1 MFVTNWISTTKIQKI
16 SEITNFFRHYFL
28 SRTEVVMNKFLRY
41 SLSLVLAFVAS
52 VTFAGTTPYKVLTF
66 PDEGTEGQEINGYD
80 QTWKATIGKDVWT
93 IENFNT
99 YQWNG
104 WKYIKCG
111 RKKVASVAS
120 ITSPAI
126 DQPISN
132 IVLTIDNI
140 TKDKINSIK
149 LQVATDADCNNVTE
163 EIPAKIEDGDLIF
176 KPTKSAANNYYK
188 FIFDCQAGRK
198 NGLIQVSKIAYYKVG
213 DTPEIVDIT
222 NTAETAYTIA
232 KAKELIGAGEGLSE
246 SVYVKGT
253 VSQASKELNPTFGSL
268 SYYISDD
275 GTTGNELKVFGGLSF
290 KGEEFTSVDD
300 IKVGD
305 VVVVYG
311 KLKKYNTTYELD
323 KDNILISLNGT
334 TTGITNITTD
344 EAAKNAPVYNLAG
357 QKVTKAYKGVV
368 IKNGKKMIQK

>member
-1 MFVTNWISTTKIQKI
+1 M
-16 SEITNFFRHYFL
+16 
-28 SRTEVVMNKFLRY
+28 
-41 SLSLVLAFVAS
+41 
-52 VTFAGTTPYKVLTF
+52 TF
-66 PDEGTEGQEINGYD
+66 PDEGTAGKGINSYD
-80 QTWKATIGKDVWT
+80 QTWEATIREDVWT
-93 IENFNT
+93 IENFNSNK
-99 YQWNG
+99 WNNN
-104 WKYIKCG
+104 WNFIKCG
-111 RKKVASVAS
+111 RKNVTSIAS

-132 IVLTIDNI
+132 IVLTIDKI

-149 LQVATDADCNNVTE
+149 LQVATDADCKNVTE
-163 EIPAKIEDGDLIF
+163 EISAKIEEGDLIF
-176 KPTKSAANNYYK
+176 MPTKSAANNYYK
-188 FIFDCQAGRK
+188 FIFDCQAGTS

-213 DTPEIVDIT
+213 DTPVIVDIT

-232 KAKELIGAGEGLSE
+232 KAKELIDAGEGLSE

-253 VSQASKELNPTFGSL
+253 VSQASKELNAKYGSL

-275 GTTGNELKVFGGLSF
+275 GTTGNELQVYGGLSF
-290 KGEEFTSVDD
+290 ENQKFTSVDD

-305 VVVVYG
+305 VVIVYG
-311 KLKKYNTTYELD
+311 KLKKFGNTYELD
-323 KDNILISLNGT
+323 KNNILISLNGK
-334 TTGITNITTD
+334 TTGITNITAD

>member
-1 MFVTNWISTTKIQKI
+1 M
-16 SEITNFFRHYFL
+16 
-28 SRTEVVMNKFLRY
+28 
-41 SLSLVLAFVAS
+41 VLAFVAS
-52 VTFAGTTPYKVLTF
+52 VTLAGTTPYKVLTF
-66 PDEGTEGQEINGYD
+66 PDEGTEGKDINSYD
-80 QTWKATIGKDVWT
+80 KTWKAKIGEDVWT

-99 YQWNG
+99 YQWQG
-104 WKYIKCG
+104 WKYIRCG

-132 IVLTIDNI
+132 IVLTIDKI

-149 LQVATDADCNNVTE
+149 LQVATDADCKNVTE
-163 EIPAKIEDGDLIF
+163 EISAKIEDGDLIF

-188 FIFDCQAGRK
+188 FIFDCQAGS
-198 NGLIQVSKIAYYKVG
+198 NGLIQVSKIAYYKV
-213 DTPEIVDIT
+213 DDAPEIVDIT

-232 KAKELIGAGEGLSE
+232 KAKELIDAGKGLSE
-246 SVYVKGT
+246 SVYVKGI
-253 VSQASKELNPTFGSL
+253 VSQASESLNDAYGSL

-275 GTTGNELKVFGGLSF
+275 GKKENELQVYGGLSF
-290 KGEEFTSVDD
+290 DGKKFTSIDD

-323 KDNILISLNGT
+323 SNNILISLNGT

>member
-1 MFVTNWISTTKIQKI
+1 
-16 SEITNFFRHYFL
+16 
-28 SRTEVVMNKFLRY
+28 MNKFLRY
-41 SLSLVLAFVAS
+41 SLSLILAFVAS

-66 PDEGTEGQEINGYD
+66 PDAGEESKTVSGYTA
-80 QTWKATIGKDVWT
+80 TWKATIGEDVWT

-99 YQWNG
+99 NK
-104 WKYIKCG
+104 WKNWTFIKCG
-111 RKKVASVAS
+111 RKDVASVAS

-132 IVLTIDNI
+132 IVLTIDKI
-140 TKDKINSIK
+140 TKNKVNSIK
-149 LQVATDADCNNVTE
+149 LQVATDADCKNVTE
-163 EIPAKIEDGDLIF
+163 ELSAKIEDGDLIF

-188 FIFDCQAGRK
+188 FIFDCQAGSG

-213 DTPEIVDIT
+213 DAPEIVDIT

-232 KAKELIGAGEGLSE
+232 KAKELIDAGKGLSE
-246 SVYVKGT
+246 NVYVKGT
-253 VSQASKELNPTFGSL
+253 VSKASTSLNATYGSL

-275 GTTGNELKVFGGLSF
+275 GTTENELQVYGGLSF
-290 KGEEFTSVDD
+290 KGEKFTSIED

-305 VVVVYG
+305 VVVIYG
-311 KLKKYNTTYELD
+311 KLKKFKTTYELD
-323 KDNILISLNGT
+323 SNNILISLNGK

-344 EAAKNAPVYNLAG
+344 EAAKNDPVYNLAG

>member
-1 MFVTNWISTTKIQKI
+1 
-16 SEITNFFRHYFL
+16 
-28 SRTEVVMNKFLRY
+28 MNKFLRY
-41 SLSLVLAFVAS
+41 SLSFVLAFVAS

-66 PDEGTEGQEINGYD
+66 PDEGTEGKDINSYD
-80 QTWKATIGKDVWT
+80 KTWKAKIGEDVWT

-99 YQWNG
+99 YQWQG
-104 WKYIKCG
+104 WKYIRCG

-132 IVLTIDNI
+132 IVLTIDKI

-149 LQVATDADCNNVTE
+149 LQVATDADCKNVTE
-163 EIPAKIEDGDLIF
+163 EISAKIEDGDLIF
-176 KPTKSAANNYYK
+176 EPTKSAANNYYK
-188 FIFDCQAGRK
+188 FIFDCQAGS

-213 DTPEIVDIT
+213 DAPEIVDIT

-232 KAKELIGAGEGLSE
+232 KAKELIDAGKGLSE
-246 SVYVKGT
+246 SVYVKGI
-253 VSQASKELNPTFGSL
+253 VSQASESLNDPYGSL

-275 GTTGNELKVFGGLSF
+275 GTTGNELQVYGGLSF
-290 KGEEFTSVDD
+290 KGEKFTSVDD

-311 KLKKYNTTYELD
+311 KLVKYKTTYELEQN
-323 KDNILISLNGT
+323 NILISLNGT

>member
-1 MFVTNWISTTKIQKI
+1 
-16 SEITNFFRHYFL
+16 
-28 SRTEVVMNKFLRY
+28 MNKFLRY

-66 PDEGTEGQEINGYD
+66 PDEGTEGKEINGYD
-80 QTWKATIGKDVWT
+80 KTWKATIGKDVWT

-111 RKKVASVAS
+111 RKKVASIAS
-120 ITSPAI
+120 ITSPSI

-132 IVLTIDNI
+132 IVLTIDQI
-140 TKDKINSIK
+140 TKAKINSIK
-149 LQVATDADCNNVTE
+149 LQVATDADCKNVTE
-163 EIPAKIEDGDLIF
+163 EISAKIEDGDLIF

-188 FIFDCQAGRK
+188 FIFDCQAGS

-213 DTPEIVDIT
+213 DAPEIVDIT

-232 KAKELIGAGEGLSE
+232 KAKELIDAGKGLSE
-246 SVYVKGT
+246 NVYVKGT
-253 VSQASKELNPTFGSL
+253 VSKASKSLNATYGSL

-275 GTTGNELKVFGGLSF
+275 GTTENELQVYGGLSF
-290 KGEEFTSVDD
+290 KGEKFTSVED

-305 VVVVYG
+305 VVVIYG
-311 KLKKYNTTYELD
+311 KLKKYGTTYELD
-323 KDNILISLNGT
+323 SNNILISLNGK
-334 TTGITNITTD
+334 TTGITNITAD
-344 EAAKNAPVYNLAG
+344 EAAKNAPAYNLAG

>member
-1 MFVTNWISTTKIQKI
+1 
-16 SEITNFFRHYFL
+16 
-28 SRTEVVMNKFLRY
+28 MNKFLRY

-66 PDEGTEGQEINGYD
+66 PDEGTEGKTISAYNK
-80 QTWKATIGKDVWT
+80 TWEAKIGEDVWT
-93 IENFNT
+93 IANFNSNK
-99 YQWNG
+99 WNN
-104 WKYIKCG
+104 WKFIKCG
-111 RKKVASVAS
+111 SKQDASVAS

-163 EIPAKIEDGDLIF
+163 VISAKIEDGDLIF
-176 KPTKSAANNYYK
+176 KPTKPAANNYYK
-188 FIFDCQAGRK
+188 FIFDCQAGSK
-198 NGLIQVSKIAYYKVG
+198 TGLIQVSKLAYYKVG
-213 DTPEIVDIT
+213 DAPEIVDIT

-232 KAKELIGAGEGLSE
+232 KARELIDADKGLSE

-253 VSQASKELNPTFGSL
+253 VSQASESLHDTYGSL

-275 GTTGNELKVFGGLSF
+275 GTTVNELQVYGGLSF
-290 KGEEFTSVDD
+290 EGKKFTSVDD

-305 VVVVYG
+305 VVIVYG
-311 KLKKYNTTYELD
+311 KLKKFGSTYELD
-323 KDNILISLNGT
+323 KNNILISLNGK

>member
-1 MFVTNWISTTKIQKI
+1 
-16 SEITNFFRHYFL
+16 
-28 SRTEVVMNKFLRY
+28 MNKFLRY

-66 PDEGTEGQEINGYD
+66 PDEGTEGKTIGAYD
-80 QTWKATIGKDVWT
+80 KTWKATIGEDVWT
-93 IENFNT
+93 IENFNSNN
-99 YQWNG
+99 WNN
-104 WKYIKCG
+104 WKYIRCG
-111 RKKVASVAS
+111 SKKDASVAS

-149 LQVATDADCNNVTE
+149 LQVATDADCKNVTE

-176 KPTKSAANNYYK
+176 TPTKSAANNYYK
-188 FIFDCQAGRK
+188 FVFDCQKGSS

-213 DTPEIVDIT
+213 DAPEIVDIT

-232 KAKELIGAGEGLSE
+232 KARELIDAGKGLSE
-246 SVYVKGT
+246 NVYVKGT
-253 VSQASKELNPTFGSL
+253 VSQASESLNDKYGSL

-275 GTTGNELKVFGGLSF
+275 GTTVNELQVYGGLSF
-290 KGEEFTSVDD
+290 EGKKFTSVDD

-311 KLKKYNTTYELD
+311 KLKKYDTTYELD
-323 KDNILISLNGT
+323 KDNILISLNGK

>member
-1 MFVTNWISTTKIQKI
+1 M
-16 SEITNFFRHYFL
+16 
-28 SRTEVVMNKFLRY
+28 
-41 SLSLVLAFVAS
+41 
-52 VTFAGTTPYKVLTF
+52 LTF
-66 PDEGTEGQEINGYD
+66 PDEGTEGKEINGYD
-80 QTWKATIGKDVWT
+80 KTWKATIGEDVWT

-104 WKYIKCG
+104 WKFIKCG
-111 RKKVASVAS
+111 RKKVTSIAS

-132 IVLTIDNI
+132 IVLTIDKI

-149 LQVATDADCNNVTE
+149 LLVATDADCKNVTE
-163 EIPAKIEDGDLIF
+163 ELSAKIEDGDLIF
-176 KPTKSAANNYYK
+176 TPTKSAANNYYK
-188 FIFDCQAGRK
+188 FIFDCQAGTS

-213 DTPEIVDIT
+213 DTPVIVDIT

-232 KAKELIGAGEGLSE
+232 KAKELIDAGEGLSE
-246 SVYVKGT
+246 NVYVKGT
-253 VSQASKELNPTFGSL
+253 VSKASTSLNATYGSL
-268 SYYISDD
+268 SYNISDD
-275 GTTGNELKVFGGLSF
+275 GTTGNELQVYGGLSF
-290 KGEEFTSVDD
+290 ESQKFTSVDD

-305 VVVVYG
+305 VVIVYG

-323 KDNILISLNGT
+323 KNNILISLNGK

-357 QKVTKAYKGVV
+357 QKVTKAYKGVI

>member
-1 MFVTNWISTTKIQKI
+1 
-16 SEITNFFRHYFL
+16 
-28 SRTEVVMNKFLRY
+28 MNKFLRY

-66 PDEGTEGQEINGYD
+66 PDEGTEGKTISAYNK
-80 QTWKATIGKDVWT
+80 TWKATIGEDVWT
-93 IENFNT
+93 IANFNT
-99 YQWNG
+99 NKWNN
-104 WKYIKCG
+104 WKYIRCG
-111 RKKVASVAS
+111 SKNFESVAS

-132 IVLTIDNI
+132 IVLTIDKI

-149 LQVATDADCNNVTE
+149 LQVATDADCKNVTE
-163 EIPAKIEDGDLIF
+163 EISAKNKDGDLIF

-188 FIFDCQAGRK
+188 FVFDCQKGSD

-213 DTPEIVDIT
+213 DAPEIVDIT
-222 NTAETAYTIA
+222 NTAETAYNIA
-232 KAKELIGAGEGLSE
+232 KAKELIDAGKGLSE
-246 SVYVKGT
+246 NVYVKGT
-253 VSQASKELNPTFGSL
+253 VSKASTSLNAKYGSL

-275 GTTGNELKVFGGLSF
+275 GKTENELQVFGGLSF
-290 KGEEFTSVDD
+290 EGKKFTSVDD

-311 KLKKYNTTYELD
+311 KLKKFGTTYELD
-323 KDNILISLNGT
+323 SNNILISQNGT

>member
-1 MFVTNWISTTKIQKI
+1 
-16 SEITNFFRHYFL
+16 
-28 SRTEVVMNKFLRY
+28 MNKFLRY

-66 PDEGTEGQEINGYD
+66 PDEGTEGKTIGAYD
-80 QTWKATIGKDVWT
+80 KTWKATIGEDVWT
-93 IENFNT
+93 IENFNSNT
-99 YQWNG
+99 WNN

-111 RKKVASVAS
+111 SNKFESVAS

-132 IVLTIDNI
+132 IVLTIDQI
-140 TKDKINSIK
+140 TKAKINSIK

-176 KPTKSAANNYYK
+176 KPTKPAANNYYK
-188 FIFDCQAGRK
+188 FVFDCQKGSR

-213 DTPEIVDIT
+213 DAPEIVDIT

-232 KAKELIGAGEGLSE
+232 KAKELIDADKGLSE

-253 VSQASKELNPTFGSL
+253 VSQAGESLNDQYGSL

-275 GTTGNELKVFGGLSF
+275 GTTGNELQVYGGLSF
-290 KGEEFTSVDD
+290 EGKKFTSVDD

-323 KDNILISLNGT
+323 KNNILISLNGK

>member
-1 MFVTNWISTTKIQKI
+1 
-16 SEITNFFRHYFL
+16 
-28 SRTEVVMNKFLRY
+28 MNKFLRY

-66 PDEGTEGQEINGYD
+66 PDEGTEGKEINGYD
-80 QTWKATIGKDVWT
+80 QTWKATIGEDVWT

-99 YQWNG
+99 YQWQG
-104 WKYIKCG
+104 WKYIRCG
-111 RKKVASVAS
+111 RKKVASIAS

-132 IVLTIDNI
+132 IVLTIDKI

-149 LQVATDADCNNVTE
+149 LQVATDADCKNVTE
-163 EIPAKIEDGDLIF
+163 EISAKIEDGDLIF
-176 KPTKSAANNYYK
+176 KPTNSAANNYYK
-188 FIFDCQAGRK
+188 FIFDCQAGR
-198 NGLIQVSKIAYYKVG
+198 NGLIQISKIAYYKVG

-232 KAKELIGAGEGLSE
+232 KAKELIDAGKGLSE
-246 SVYVKGT
+246 SVYVKGI
-253 VSQASKELNPTFGSL
+253 VSQASESLNDTYGSL

-275 GTTGNELKVFGGLSF
+275 GTTGNELQVYGGLSF
-290 KGEEFTSVDD
+290 ESQKFTSVED

-311 KLKKYNTTYELD
+311 KLKKFGTTYELD
-323 KDNILISLNGT
+323 KNNILISLNGK

>member
-1 MFVTNWISTTKIQKI
+1 
-16 SEITNFFRHYFL
+16 
-28 SRTEVVMNKFLRY
+28 MNKFLRY
-41 SLSLVLAFVAS
+41 SLSLILAFVAS

-66 PDEGTEGQEINGYD
+66 PDEGEESKTVSSYTA
-80 QTWKATIGKDVWT
+80 TWKATIGEDVWT

-99 YQWNG
+99 NN
-104 WKYIKCG
+104 WKNWTFIKCG
-111 RKKVASVAS
+111 RRNVASVAS

-132 IVLTIDNI
+132 IVLTIDKI
-140 TKDKINSIK
+140 TKNKVNSIK

-163 EIPAKIEDGDLIF
+163 ELSAKIEDGDLIF

-188 FIFDCQAGRK
+188 FVFDCQAGTS

-213 DTPEIVDIT
+213 DAPQIVDIT

-232 KAKELIGAGEGLSE
+232 KAKELIDAGEGLSKN
-246 SVYVKGT
+246 VYVKGT
-253 VSQASKELNPTFGSL
+253 VSKASTSLNATYGSL
-268 SYYISDD
+268 SYNISDD
-275 GTTGNELKVFGGLSF
+275 GTTENELQVFGGLSF
-290 KGEEFTSVDD
+290 KGEKFTSVDD

-311 KLKKYNTTYELD
+311 KLKKFKTTYELD
-323 KDNILISLNGT
+323 SNNILISLNGK

-368 IKNGKKMIQK
+368 MSPL

>member
-1 MFVTNWISTTKIQKI
+1 
-16 SEITNFFRHYFL
+16 
-28 SRTEVVMNKFLRY
+28 MNKFLRY

-66 PDEGTEGQEINGYD
+66 PDEGTEGKAISAYNK
-80 QTWKATIGKDVWT
+80 TWNATIGEDVWT

-99 YQWNG
+99 NRWDNG

-111 RKKVASVAS
+111 SRNFESVAS

-132 IVLTIDNI
+132 IVLTIDRI

-149 LQVATDADCNNVTE
+149 LQVATDADCKNVTE
-163 EIPAKIEDGDLIF
+163 EISAKIADGDLIF

-188 FIFDCQAGRK
+188 FIFDCQKGSG

-213 DTPEIVDIT
+213 DTPQIVDIT

-232 KAKELIGAGEGLSE
+232 KAKELIDAGEGLSE
-246 SVYVKGT
+246 SVYVKGI
-253 VSQASKELNPTFGSL
+253 VSQASEKLDPTYGSL

-275 GTTGNELKVFGGLSF
+275 GKTGNELQVYGGLSF
-290 KGEEFTSVDD
+290 EGKKFTSVDD

-311 KLKKYNTTYELD
+311 KLKKFKTTYELD
-323 KDNILISLNGT
+323 LNNILISQNGT
-334 TTGITNITTD
+334 ATGITNITTE

>member
-1 MFVTNWISTTKIQKI
+1 
-16 SEITNFFRHYFL
+16 
-28 SRTEVVMNKFLRY
+28 MNKFLRY

-66 PDEGTEGQEINGYD
+66 PDEGTEGKTISAYNK
-80 QTWKATIGKDVWT
+80 TWKATIGEDVWT
-93 IENFNT
+93 IVNFNT
-99 YQWNG
+99 YQWKN

-111 RKKVASVAS
+111 SKNFESVAS

-126 DQPISN
+126 DQSISN

-149 LQVATDADCNNVTE
+149 LQVATDADCKNVTE

-188 FIFDCQAGRK
+188 FVFDCQKGSR
-198 NGLIQVSKIAYYKVG
+198 NGLIQISKIAYYKVG
-213 DTPEIVDIT
+213 DAPEIVDIT

-232 KAKELIGAGEGLSE
+232 KAKELIDAGKGLSE
-246 SVYVKGT
+246 NVYVKGT
-253 VSQASKELNPTFGSL
+253 VSQASKSLNDTYGSL

-275 GTTGNELKVFGGLSF
+275 GKTENELQVYGGLSF
-290 KGEEFTSVDD
+290 KGEKFTSVDD

-323 KDNILISLNGT
+323 KDNILISLNGK

-344 EAAKNAPVYNLAG
+344 ETAKNAPVFNLAG

>member
-1 MFVTNWISTTKIQKI
+1 
-16 SEITNFFRHYFL
+16 
-28 SRTEVVMNKFLRY
+28 MNKFLRY

-52 VTFAGTTPYKVLTF
+52 VTFAGTTPYKVLNF
-66 PDEGTEGQEINGYD
+66 PDEGTESKNISAYD
-80 QTWKATIGKDVWT
+80 KTWKATIGEDVWT
-93 IENFNT
+93 IANFNSNK
-99 YQWNG
+99 WNNN
-104 WKYIKCG
+104 WKFIKCG
-111 RKKVASVAS
+111 SQNFESVAS

-132 IVLTIDNI
+132 IVLTIDKI

-163 EIPAKIEDGDLIF
+163 EISAKIEDGDLIF

-188 FIFDCQAGRK
+188 FVFDCQKGSR
-198 NGLIQVSKIAYYKVG
+198 NGLIQISKIAYYKVG
-213 DTPEIVDIT
+213 DAPEIVDIT

-232 KAKELIGAGEGLSE
+232 KAKELIDAGKGLSE

-253 VSQASKELNPTFGSL
+253 VSQASKELNATFGSL

-275 GTTGNELKVFGGLSF
+275 GTTGNELQVYGGLSF
-290 KGEEFTSVDD
+290 KGEKFTSVDD

>member
-1 MFVTNWISTTKIQKI
+1 M
-16 SEITNFFRHYFL
+16 
-28 SRTEVVMNKFLRY
+28 
-41 SLSLVLAFVAS
+41 
-52 VTFAGTTPYKVLTF
+52 LTF
-66 PDEGTEGQEINGYD
+66 PDEGTEGKAINGYD
-80 QTWKATIGKDVWT
+80 KTWKATIGEDVWT

-104 WKYIKCG
+104 WKFIKCG
-111 RKKVASVAS
+111 RKKVTSIAS

-132 IVLTIDNI
+132 IVLTIDKI

-149 LQVATDADCNNVTE
+149 LLVATDADCNKVTE
-163 EIPAKIEDGDLIF
+163 EISAKIEDGDLIF

-188 FIFDCQAGRK
+188 FVFDCQAGS

-213 DTPEIVDIT
+213 DAPEIVDIT

-232 KAKELIGAGEGLSE
+232 KAKELIDAGKGLSE

-253 VSQASKELNPTFGSL
+253 VSQASKELNATYGSL

-275 GTTGNELKVFGGLSF
+275 GKTGNELQVYGGLSF
-290 KGEEFTSVDD
+290 DGKKFTSVDD

-311 KLKKYNTTYELD
+311 KLKKYKTTYELE
-323 KDNILISLNGT
+323 KNNILISLNGT

>member
-1 MFVTNWISTTKIQKI
+1 
-16 SEITNFFRHYFL
+16 
-28 SRTEVVMNKFLRY
+28 MNKFLRY

-66 PDEGTEGQEINGYD
+66 PDEGTEGKEINGYD
-80 QTWKATIGKDVWT
+80 KTWKATIGEDVWT

-99 YQWNG
+99 YQWQG
-104 WKYIKCG
+104 WKYIRCG
-111 RKKVASVAS
+111 RKKVASIAS

-132 IVLTIDNI
+132 IVLTIDKI

-149 LQVATDADCNNVTE
+149 LQVATDADCKNVTE
-163 EIPAKIEDGDLIF
+163 EISAKIEDGDLIF

-188 FIFDCQAGRK
+188 FIFDCQAGS

-232 KAKELIGAGEGLSE
+232 KAKELIDAGEGLSE
-246 SVYVKGT
+246 SVYVKGI
-253 VSQASKELNPTFGSL
+253 VSQASESLNDTYGSL

-275 GTTGNELKVFGGLSF
+275 GKTENELQVYGGLSF
-290 KGEEFTSVDD
+290 DSKKFTSIDD

-305 VVVVYG
+305 VVIVYG
-311 KLKKYNTTYELD
+311 KLKKFGTTYELD
-323 KDNILISLNGT
+323 KNNILISLNGT

>member
-1 MFVTNWISTTKIQKI
+1 
-16 SEITNFFRHYFL
+16 
-28 SRTEVVMNKFLRY
+28 MNKFLRY

-66 PDEGTEGQEINGYD
+66 PDEGTEGKTIGAYD
-80 QTWKATIGKDVWT
+80 KTWKATIGEDVWT
-93 IENFNT
+93 IENFNSNT
-99 YQWNG
+99 WNN

-111 RKKVASVAS
+111 SKKDASVAS

-140 TKDKINSIK
+140 TKAKINSIK
-149 LQVATDADCNNVTE
+149 LQVATDADCKNVTE
-163 EIPAKIEDGDLIF
+163 EISAKIEDGDLIF
-176 KPTKSAANNYYK
+176 MPTKSAANNYYK
-188 FIFDCQAGRK
+188 FVFDCQQGSN

-213 DTPEIVDIT
+213 DTPVIVDIT

-232 KAKELIGAGEGLSE
+232 KAKELIDADKGLSE

-253 VSQASKELNPTFGSL
+253 VSQASESLNDKYGSL

-275 GTTGNELKVFGGLSF
+275 GTTVNELQVYGGLSF
-290 KGEEFTSVDD
+290 EGKKFTSVDD

-323 KDNILISLNGT
+323 KDNILISLNGK

>member
-1 MFVTNWISTTKIQKI
+1 
-16 SEITNFFRHYFL
+16 
-28 SRTEVVMNKFLRY
+28 MNKFLRY

-52 VTFAGTTPYKVLTF
+52 VTFAGTTPYKVLNF
-66 PDEGTEGQEINGYD
+66 PDEGTESKNISAYD
-80 QTWKATIGKDVWT
+80 KTQKATIGEDVWT
-93 IENFNT
+93 IANFNSNK
-99 YQWNG
+99 WNNN
-104 WKYIKCG
+104 WKFIKCG
-111 RKKVASVAS
+111 SQNFESVAS

-132 IVLTIDNI
+132 IVLTIDKI

-163 EIPAKIEDGDLIF
+163 EISAKIEDGDLIF

-188 FIFDCQAGRK
+188 FVFDCQKGSR
-198 NGLIQVSKIAYYKVG
+198 NGLIQISKIAYYKVG
-213 DTPEIVDIT
+213 DAPEIVDIT

-232 KAKELIGAGEGLSE
+232 KAKELIDAGKGLSE

-253 VSQASKELNPTFGSL
+253 VSQASKELNATFGSL

-275 GTTGNELKVFGGLSF
+275 GTTGNELQVYGGLSF
-290 KGEEFTSVDD
+290 KGEKFTSVDD

>member
-1 MFVTNWISTTKIQKI
+1 
-16 SEITNFFRHYFL
+16 
-28 SRTEVVMNKFLRY
+28 MNKFLRY

-52 VTFAGTTPYKVLTF
+52 VTFAGTTPYKVLSF
-66 PDEGTEGQEINGYD
+66 PDEGTEGKTIGAYD
-80 QTWKATIGKDVWT
+80 KTWQATIGEDVWT
-93 IENFNT
+93 IENFNSNRWKNN
-99 YQWNG
+99 WNF
-104 WKYIKCG
+104 IKCG
-111 RKKVASVAS
+111 SQNFESVAS

-132 IVLTIDNI
+132 IVLTIDKI

-176 KPTKSAANNYYK
+176 NPTKSTANNYYK
-188 FIFDCQAGRK
+188 FVFDCQKGSN

-213 DTPEIVDIT
+213 DAPEIVDIT

-232 KAKELIGAGEGLSE
+232 KARELIDADKGLSE

-253 VSQASKELNPTFGSL
+253 VSQAGESLNDQYGSL

-275 GTTGNELKVFGGLSF
+275 GTTGNELQVYGGLSF
-290 KGEEFTSVDD
+290 EGKKFTSVDD

-323 KDNILISLNGT
+323 KNNILISLNGK

>member
-1 MFVTNWISTTKIQKI
+1 
-16 SEITNFFRHYFL
+16 
-28 SRTEVVMNKFLRY
+28 MNKFLRY

-66 PDEGTEGQEINGYD
+66 PDEGSEGNNISAYD
-80 QTWKATIGKDVWT
+80 KTWNATIGEDVWN
-93 IENFNT
+93 IENFNSNK
-99 YQWNG
+99 WNNN
-104 WKYIKCG
+104 WKYIRCG
-111 RKKVASVAS
+111 SKNFESVAS

-140 TKDKINSIK
+140 TKKSINSIK
-149 LQVATDADCNNVTE
+149 LQVATDADCKNVTE
-163 EIPAKIEDGDLIF
+163 EISAKIEDGDLIF

-188 FIFDCQAGRK
+188 FIFDCQKGSG

-213 DTPEIVDIT
+213 DTPQIVDIT
-222 NTAETAYTIA
+222 NTPETAYTIA
-232 KAKELIGAGEGLSE
+232 KAKELIDAGEGLSE
-246 SVYVKGT
+246 SVYVKGI
-253 VSQASKELNPTFGSL
+253 VSKASISLNATYGSL

-275 GTTGNELKVFGGLSF
+275 GKTGNELQVYGGLSF
-290 KGEEFTSVDD
+290 KGEKFTSVDD

-311 KLKKYNTTYELD
+311 KLKKFGTTYELD
-323 KDNILISLNGT
+323 KNNILISQNGT
-334 TTGITNITTD
+334 TTGITNITAE

>member
-1 MFVTNWISTTKIQKI
+1 
-16 SEITNFFRHYFL
+16 
-28 SRTEVVMNKFLRY
+28 MNKFLRY

-52 VTFAGTTPYKVLTF
+52 VTFAGTTPYKVLNF
-66 PDEGTEGQEINGYD
+66 PDEGTESKNISAYD
-80 QTWKATIGKDVWT
+80 KTWKATIGEDVWT
-93 IENFNT
+93 IANFNSNK
-99 YQWNG
+99 WNNN
-104 WKYIKCG
+104 WKFIKCG
-111 RKKVASVAS
+111 SQNFESVAS

-132 IVLTIDNI
+132 IVLTIDKI
-140 TKDKINSIK
+140 TTDKINSIK

-163 EIPAKIEDGDLIF
+163 EISAKIEDGDLIF

-188 FIFDCQAGRK
+188 FVFDCQKGSR
-198 NGLIQVSKIAYYKVG
+198 NGLIQISKIAYYKVG
-213 DTPEIVDIT
+213 DAPEIVDIT

-232 KAKELIGAGEGLSE
+232 KAKELIDAGKGLSE

-253 VSQASKELNPTFGSL
+253 VSQASKELNATFGSL

-275 GTTGNELKVFGGLSF
+275 GTTGNELQVYGGLSF
-290 KGEEFTSVDD
+290 KGEKFTSVDD

>member
-1 MFVTNWISTTKIQKI
+1 
-16 SEITNFFRHYFL
+16 
-28 SRTEVVMNKFLRY
+28 MNKFLRY

-66 PDEGTEGQEINGYD
+66 PDEGTEGKEINSYD
-80 QTWKATIGKDVWT
+80 QTWKATIREDVWT

-99 YQWNG
+99 YQWND
-104 WKYIKCG
+104 WNFIKCG
-111 RKKVASVAS
+111 RKKVTSIAS

-132 IVLTIDNI
+132 IVLTIDKI

-149 LQVATDADCNNVTE
+149 LLVATDADCKNVTE

-176 KPTKSAANNYYK
+176 KPTKPAANNYYK
-188 FIFDCQAGRK
+188 FVFDCQAGS

-213 DTPEIVDIT
+213 DAPEIVDIT

-232 KAKELIGAGEGLSE
+232 KARELIDADKGLSE
-246 SVYVKGT
+246 NVYVKGI
-253 VSQASKELNPTFGSL
+253 VSQASESLNDTYGSL

-275 GTTGNELKVFGGLSF
+275 GTTENELQVYGGLSF
-290 KGEEFTSVDD
+290 ESQKFTSVDD

-311 KLKKYNTTYELD
+311 KLKKYKTTYELD
-323 KDNILISLNGT
+323 KNNILISLNGK

>member
-1 MFVTNWISTTKIQKI
+1 
-16 SEITNFFRHYFL
+16 
-28 SRTEVVMNKFLRY
+28 MNKFLRY

-66 PDEGTEGQEINGYD
+66 PDEGTEGKTIGAYD
-80 QTWKATIGKDVWT
+80 KTWKATIGEDVWT
-93 IENFNT
+93 IENFNSNT
-99 YQWNG
+99 WNN

-111 RKKVASVAS
+111 SKKDASVAS

-140 TKDKINSIK
+140 TKAKINSIK
-149 LQVATDADCNNVTE
+149 LQVATDADCKNVTE

-176 KPTKSAANNYYK
+176 TPTKSAANNYYK
-188 FIFDCQAGRK
+188 FVFDCQQGSN

-232 KAKELIGAGEGLSE
+232 KARELIDADKGLSKN
-246 SVYVKGT
+246 VYVKGT
-253 VSQASKELNPTFGSL
+253 VSQASEKLDPTYGSL

-275 GTTGNELKVFGGLSF
+275 GTTGNELQVYGGLSF
-290 KGEEFTSVDD
+290 ESQKFTSVDD

-311 KLKKYNTTYELD
+311 KLTKYKTTYELD
-323 KDNILISLNGT
+323 KNNILISLNGK

>member
-1 MFVTNWISTTKIQKI
+1 
-16 SEITNFFRHYFL
+16 
-28 SRTEVVMNKFLRY
+28 MNKFLRY

-66 PDEGTEGQEINGYD
+66 PDEGTESKNISAYD
-80 QTWKATIGKDVWT
+80 KTWKATIGEDVWT
-93 IENFNT
+93 IENFNSNK
-99 YQWNG
+99 WNNN
-104 WKYIKCG
+104 WKYIRCG
-111 RKKVASVAS
+111 SKKVASVAS

-132 IVLTIDNI
+132 IVLTINKI
-140 TKDKINSIK
+140 TKSSINSIK
-149 LQVATDADCNNVTE
+149 LQVATDADCKNVTE
-163 EIPAKIEDGDLIF
+163 EISAKIEDGDLIF
-176 KPTKSAANNYYK
+176 QPTKSAANNYYK
-188 FIFDCQAGRK
+188 FIFDCQAGGR
-198 NGLIQVSKIAYYKVG
+198 NGLIQISKIAYYKVG

-232 KAKELIGAGEGLSE
+232 KAKEPIDAGKGLSE

-253 VSQASKELNPTFGSL
+253 VSQASKELIATYGSL

-275 GTTGNELKVFGGLSF
+275 GTTGNELQVYGGLSF
-290 KGEEFTSVDD
+290 KGEKFTSVDD

-311 KLKKYNTTYELD
+311 KLKKHNTTYELD

>member
-1 MFVTNWISTTKIQKI
+1 
-16 SEITNFFRHYFL
+16 
-28 SRTEVVMNKFLRY
+28 MNKFLRY

-66 PDEGTEGQEINGYD
+66 PDEGTEGNAISAYNK
-80 QTWKATIGKDVWT
+80 TWNATIGEDVWN
-93 IENFNT
+93 IENFNSNK
-99 YQWNG
+99 WNNN
-104 WKYIKCG
+104 WKYIRCG
-111 RKKVASVAS
+111 SKKVASVAS

-132 IVLTIDNI
+132 IVLTIDRI

-149 LQVATDADCNNVTE
+149 LQVATDADCKNVTE
-163 EIPAKIEDGDLIF
+163 EISAKIEDGDLIF

-188 FIFDCQAGRK
+188 FVFDCQAGS
-198 NGLIQVSKIAYYKVG
+198 NGMIQVSKIAYYKVG
-213 DTPEIVDIT
+213 DAPQIVDIT

-232 KAKELIGAGEGLSE
+232 KAKELIDAGEGLSE
-246 SVYVKGT
+246 NVYVKGI
-253 VSQASKELNPTFGSL
+253 VSQASEKIDPTYGSL

-275 GTTGNELKVFGGLSF
+275 GKTGNELQVYGGLSF
-290 KGEEFTSVDD
+290 DGKKFTSVDD

-305 VVVVYG
+305 VVVVFG
-311 KLKKYNTTYELD
+311 KLKKYNDTYELD
-323 KDNILISLNGT
+323 LNNILISQNGT

>member
-1 MFVTNWISTTKIQKI
+1 
-16 SEITNFFRHYFL
+16 
-28 SRTEVVMNKFLRY
+28 MNKFLRY
-41 SLSLVLAFVAS
+41 SLSLVLAIVAS

-66 PDEGTEGQEINGYD
+66 PDEGTEGKTISAYNK
-80 QTWKATIGKDVWT
+80 TWKATIGVDVWT
-93 IENFNT
+93 IANFNT
-99 YQWNG
+99 NKWDRN

-111 RKKVASVAS
+111 SNKFESIAS

-132 IVLTIDNI
+132 IVLTIDKI

-163 EIPAKIEDGDLIF
+163 EISVKIEDGDLIF
-176 KPTKSAANNYYK
+176 KPTKSAANNYNK
-188 FIFDCQAGRK
+188 FVFDCQKGSS

-213 DTPEIVDIT
+213 DAPEIVDIT

-232 KAKELIGAGEGLSE
+232 KAKELIDAGKGLSE
-246 SVYVKGT
+246 SVYVKGI
-253 VSQASKELNPTFGSL
+253 VSQASESLNDTYGSL

-275 GTTGNELKVFGGLSF
+275 GKTENELQVYGGLSF
-290 KGEEFTSVDD
+290 KGEKFTSVDD

-311 KLKKYNTTYELD
+311 KLKKFKTTYELD
-323 KDNILISLNGT
+323 LNNTLISLNGQ

>member
-1 MFVTNWISTTKIQKI
+1 
-16 SEITNFFRHYFL
+16 
-28 SRTEVVMNKFLRY
+28 MNKFLRY

-66 PDEGTEGQEINGYD
+66 PDEGTESKAISAYNE
-80 QTWKATIGKDVWT
+80 TWKATIGEDVWT
-93 IENFNT
+93 IANFNT
-99 YQWNG
+99 NKWNNN
-104 WKYIKCG
+104 WKYIRCG
-111 RKKVASVAS
+111 SKNFESVAS

-132 IVLTIDNI
+132 IVLTIDKI
-140 TKDKINSIK
+140 TKSSINSIK

-163 EIPAKIEDGDLIF
+163 EISAKIEDGDLIF

-188 FIFDCQAGRK
+188 FVFDCQAGTG
-198 NGLIQVSKIAYYKVG
+198 NGLIQISKIAYYKVG
-213 DTPEIVDIT
+213 DAPQIVDIT

-232 KAKELIGAGEGLSE
+232 KAKELIDAGKGLSE
-246 SVYVKGT
+246 SVYVKGI
-253 VSQASKELNPTFGSL
+253 VSQASKSLNDTYGSL

-275 GTTGNELKVFGGLSF
+275 GKTENELQVYGGLSF
-290 KGEEFTSVDD
+290 KGEKFTSVDD

-311 KLKKYNTTYELD
+311 KLKKFNTTYELD
-323 KDNILISLNGT
+323 LNNILISQNGT

>member
-1 MFVTNWISTTKIQKI
+1 
-16 SEITNFFRHYFL
+16 
-28 SRTEVVMNKFLRY
+28 MNKFLRY

-66 PDEGTEGQEINGYD
+66 PDEGTEGKEINSYD
-80 QTWKATIGKDVWT
+80 QTWKATIGEDVWT

-104 WKYIKCG
+104 WKFIKCG
-111 RKKVASVAS
+111 RKQVTSIAS

-132 IVLTIDNI
+132 IVLTIDKI

-149 LQVATDADCNNVTE
+149 LLVATDADCKNVTE

-176 KPTKSAANNYYK
+176 KPTKPAANNYYK
-188 FIFDCQAGRK
+188 FVFDCQAGK
-198 NGLIQVSKIAYYKVG
+198 NGLIQISKIAYYKVG
-213 DTPEIVDIT
+213 DTPVIVDIT

-232 KAKELIGAGEGLSE
+232 KARELIDADKGLSKN
-246 SVYVKGT
+246 VYVKGT
-253 VSQASKELNPTFGSL
+253 VSQADEKLDPTYGSL

-275 GTTGNELKVFGGLSF
+275 GTTGNELQVYGGLSF
-290 KGEEFTSVDD
+290 EGKKFTSVDD

-323 KDNILISLNGT
+323 KNNILISLNGK